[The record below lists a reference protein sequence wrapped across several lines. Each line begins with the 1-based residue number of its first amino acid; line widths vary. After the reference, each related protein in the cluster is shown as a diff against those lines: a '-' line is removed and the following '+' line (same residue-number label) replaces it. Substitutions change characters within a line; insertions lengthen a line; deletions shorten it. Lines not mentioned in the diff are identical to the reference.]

1 MALTGNSSGGI
12 WRFVAEPLQR
22 ADRECREHVASDRG
36 FDIQTPAVLLTTAV
50 TLTLQEYLFASA
62 NLPRVVRWF
71 EGLLPADQYAD
82 WLAIIGGEPAGQL
95 AGLLYWVAGSLITY
109 VGLPVLVIK
118 CVMRRRVRDFGLSI
132 RGILGSSWVYLVM
145 FLFMVPLLLHF
156 SGTARFLQTYPF
168 YKLTGE
174 PLWPAL
180 VTWELSYWAQ
190 FLALEFFFR
199 GFLVH
204 GTRHR
209 LGIYSIFVMTV
220 PYCMIHFGK
229 PLPETFA
236 AIAAGVILGFM
247 SLKTRSIWLGA
258 ALHICVAVSMDSLAL
273 GGPAISGGEPPSG
286 RAAGLAQ
293 DTAQVSRDALASG
306 SGDQWTNRGP
316 APCG

>member
-1 MALTGNSSGGI
+1 MVSKGDNSGGI
-12 WRFVAEPLQR
+12 GRFLTEPLAR
-22 ADRECREHVASDRG
+22 ADRECREQVAAGGGMDV
-36 FDIQTPAVLLTTAV
+36 QTIAVLLTTAV

-62 NLPRVVRWF
+62 NLPRVVGWIEEF
-71 EGLLPADQYAD
+71 LPPDQYAGC
-82 WLAIIGGEPAGQL
+82 WAVIGGVPEGRL

-118 CVMRRRVRDFGLSI
+118 LVMRRRVRDFGLSV

-145 FLFMVPLLLHF
+145 FLFMLPLLLHF

-168 YKLTGE
+168 YKPLPGE
-174 PLWPAL
+174 PLWPAF

-190 FLALEFFFR
+190 FVALEFFFR

-204 GTRHR
+204 GTRQR
-209 LGIYSIFVMTV
+209 FGIYSIFVMTV

-258 ALHICVAVSMDSLAL
+258 ALHIGVAVSMDAMAL
-273 GGPAISGGEPPSG
+273 WRTGH
-286 RAAGLAQ
+286 LM
-293 DTAQVSRDALASG
+293 
-306 SGDQWTNRGP
+306 W
-316 APCG
+316 